1 MIGSYGFGLWMM
13 GMWFF
18 FILIAIM
25 VYNDAER
32 RGRSDSLLWFLLL
45 LIPMV
50 SIFALFM
57 YLIIR
62 NDDTVKY
69 SPQGNPISVLD
80 ERYARG
86 EIDRTNYSRMKD
98 DLRRGV

>member
-1 MIGSYGFGLWMM
+1 MMGHYGFGPWMM
-13 GMWFF
+13 GMWVF
-18 FILIAIM
+18 FIFIAM
-25 VYNDAER
+25 FVYLDAEK
-32 RGRSDSLLWFLLL
+32 RGRSDSLLWFLVL

-50 SIFALFM
+50 NWLGLVM

-62 NDDTVKY
+62 NDT
-69 SPQGNPISVLD
+69 SPSFSSPGHSIALLD

-86 EIDRTNYSRMKD
+86 EIDKIQYHRMKD

>member
-1 MIGSYGFGLWMM
+1 MGFFGFGPWMM
-13 GMWFF
+13 GMWFI
-18 FILIAIM
+18 FIFIAIL
-25 VYNDAER
+25 VYKDAEER
-32 RGRSDSLLWFLLL
+32 DRSDSLLWFFLL

-50 SIFALFM
+50 SFFALFM

-62 NDDTVKY
+62 NEDVVKY
-69 SPQGNPISVLD
+69 SPQGNPLSVLD

-86 EIDRTNYSRMKD
+86 EIDRVNYVRMKD